1 MAIGEYGTATRVLAS
16 RFGSLW
22 TYAGSRQEIGQLT
35 ADSMLADYRFRS
47 LTDSTA
53 LYGIVGGS
61 VAHSVSPAMHN
72 AAFRA
77 AGVDAVYLP
86 LPAVDADDVLTFG
99 RALGISG
106 ASITI
111 PHKTTLVDLVDE
123 VDETARRIG
132 AINTV
137 RVVDG
142 RWVGANTDA
151 AGFLSP
157 LRGHISLTGL
167 RVAVL
172 GAGGAA
178 RAVTAALGSSGCR
191 VTVYA
196 RNPAQAARLA
206 DQALFEVAPWPPEP
220 GSWDVL
226 VNCTPI
232 GMYPRVDDT
241 PVPANQLSGRYV
253 YDLVYNPSPTRLLRE
268 AAAAGCETIDGLDM
282 LVAQAQE
289 QFLWWTG
296 TRPSAGVM
304 RDAARKQLSEFVRD
318 ENYVV

>member
-1 MAIGEYGTATRVLAS
+1 
-16 RFGSLW
+16 
-22 TYAGSRQEIGQLT
+22 
-35 ADSMLADYRFRS
+35 
-47 LTDSTA
+47 
-53 LYGIVGGS
+53 
-61 VAHSVSPAMHN
+61 
-72 AAFRA
+72 
-77 AGVDAVYLP
+77 
-86 LPAVDADDVLTFG
+86 
-99 RALGISG
+99 
-106 ASITI
+106 
-111 PHKTTLVDLVDE
+111 
-123 VDETARRIG
+123 
-132 AINTV
+132 
-137 RVVDG
+137 VDG

-178 RAVTAALGSSGCR
+178 RAVTAALGSSGCC

-206 DQALFEVAPWPPEP
+206 DQALLEVAPWPPEP

-241 PVPANQLSGRYV
+241 PLPANQLSGRYV